1 MSTSTRHAR
10 WWFALCALVLW
21 CAVVGAQ
28 SLTAS
33 SLRQAIEL
41 VQRETPGRILSAETV
56 RSGKNKFYR
65 IKVLGRDGRIRIVQ
79 IAAVER

>member
-1 MSTSTRHAR
+1 MNTPARIAR
-10 WWFALCALVLW
+10 WPVTLCAVALW
-21 CAVVGAQ
+21 YAVASAQ
-28 SLTAS
+28 TLTAS
-33 SLRQAIEL
+33 SLREAIEL
-41 VQRETPGRILSAETV
+41 VQHETPGRILSAETV